1 LRPQEKFFC
10 PKDSY
15 SEEKEICLRE
25 KHSIYLRTM
34 LCTGKGKVGLEK
46 VACYLYAGLSK

>member
-1 LRPQEKFFC
+1 MFEGKTQHI
-10 PKDSY
+10 
-15 SEEKEICLRE
+15 SEN
-25 KHSIYLRTM
+25 M

>member
-1 LRPQEKFFC
+1 MRG
-10 PKDSY
+10 
-15 SEEKEICLRE
+15 

-34 LCTGKGKVGLEK
+34 LSTGKGTVGLEK